1 MKVATEKKNQMRY
14 FSQGELGEMFKV
26 PEVGF
31 RVSETQLQLHKEHS
45 SQHKIDEG
53 LQKHIEFLDG
63 LGIAGVSHHDL
74 LFTKEA
80 EPLPPPGSEDQDLNA
95 TWEPRNPSYVG
106 HRYKAASKPEK
117 YSWEASQAV
126 GRGILATAT
135 AGLQSQGVDNS
146 NALKVEFLRGKL
158 ERLSRTLDDKAMIAR
173 LPDHGVGLEKK
184 LKETQKELREA
195 ELIAGS
201 KENIGAHLPS
211 RSAAQVPGADLS
223 ADETYAV
230 TNIAEGQSA
239 QRPKPLGFNNN
250 QLTVPTLVSKKNSCF
265 QETVPA
271 TQTASV
277 PGVQRGVHLP
287 SWSLLSDSPTSS
299 RGSPAPTSREDVDDM
314 AEALS
319 SLRLRLH

>member
-1 MKVATEKKNQMRY
+1 
-14 FSQGELGEMFKV
+14 
-26 PEVGF
+26 
-31 RVSETQLQLHKEHS
+31 
-45 SQHKIDEG
+45 
-53 LQKHIEFLDG
+53 
-63 LGIAGVSHHDL
+63 
-74 LFTKEA
+74 
-80 EPLPPPGSEDQDLNA
+80 
-95 TWEPRNPSYVG
+95 
-106 HRYKAASKPEK
+106 
-117 YSWEASQAV
+117 
-126 GRGILATAT
+126 
-135 AGLQSQGVDNS
+135 
-146 NALKVEFLRGKL
+146 
-158 ERLSRTLDDKAMIAR
+158 MIAR